1 MPPLRHP
8 LHPPFDAAI
17 RRLVVPAAGGHQQ
30 VAHWARAPVAAPP
43 ACSVVLVHGLA
54 DNAGVWR
61 GIAPELSRSADVYAP
76 DLRGHGASSPA
87 APGPGLADDLAADL
101 LALVGALGLQRPW

>member
-8 LHPPFDAAI
+8 SHTPADAAF
-17 RRLVVPAAGGHQQ
+17 RRLVVPAAAGGHQQ
-30 VAHWARAPVAAPP
+30 VAHWARAAVAAPP

-61 GIAPELSRSADVYAP
+61 GIASELSRSADVYAP

-87 APGPGLADDLAADL
+87 APGPGLADELAADL
-101 LALVGALGLQRPW
+101 LALVGALGLQR